1 MAIDMNKLMQN
12 LQNKRRE
19 LVKNEKPATP
29 KLGVTKIVL
38 MPGWNPENREVF
50 WREFGAH
57 YIKGV
62 DGKVASFYPCDD
74 VIYQKPCPVCQA
86 LAQASRATHDEG
98 TLEQI
103 KQCRAN
109 KQYLVNAIVIGEN
122 NNDPVVFSL
131 SKTAFEQLINV
142 IGSWAPAVFEPTKPQ
157 VIQIDR
163 SGTGFDTKYLVSVT
177 PETFPLPADALN
189 KMKNLDEYVAQR
201 TEQMTNRSL
210 LAIEA
215 FTGVKSAIAYQ
226 PAQVVSPAQVAQAVP
241 PVTRPAPQP
250 AMNPA
255 DIPSAGTPWQA
266 PPAAPTYAAPQ
277 VPPTAQAATS
287 IPMDAEMEQLL
298 SGLDGI

>member
-1 MAIDMNKLMQN
+1 MESRKS
-12 LQNKRRE
+12 RS
-19 LVKNEKPATP
+19 
-29 KLGVTKIVL
+29 
-38 MPGWNPENREVF
+38 F

-163 SGTGFDTKYLVSVT
+163 SGTGFDTKVSCVGY
-177 PETFPLPADALN
+177 A
-189 KMKNLDEYVAQR
+189 R
-201 TEQMTNRSL
+201 
-210 LAIEA
+210 
-215 FTGVKSAIAYQ
+215 
-226 PAQVVSPAQVAQAVP
+226 
-241 PVTRPAPQP
+241 
-250 AMNPA
+250 
-255 DIPSAGTPWQA
+255 DIPA
-266 PPAAPTYAAPQ
+266 
-277 VPPTAQAATS
+277 
-287 IPMDAEMEQLL
+287 
-298 SGLDGI
+298 SGRRSQQDEES